1 MTVEQFYAKAMEE
14 NRENL
19 RPVSVSVSCDEVG
32 NITSIQVTYKPID
45 MPVMV
50 PSFLTKE
57 RR

>member
-14 NRENL
+14 NKGNM
-19 RPVSVSVSCDEVG
+19 RPVSVNVACDDVG

-45 MPVMV
+45 EPVTV
-50 PSFLTKE
+50 PSFLIKE